1 MRGSGLGHW
10 VSSSSSAQA
19 SLASSNCALFSRT
32 AAIVQSIT
40 TESNHVP
47 RTVFSVVECARLHWD
62 SYLVG
67 QIFLV
72 ARENI

>member
-47 RTVFSVVECARLHWD
+47 RTVFRTTLLMVSVPGSIGIAIW
-62 SYLVG
+62 
-67 QIFLV
+67 
-72 ARENI
+72 